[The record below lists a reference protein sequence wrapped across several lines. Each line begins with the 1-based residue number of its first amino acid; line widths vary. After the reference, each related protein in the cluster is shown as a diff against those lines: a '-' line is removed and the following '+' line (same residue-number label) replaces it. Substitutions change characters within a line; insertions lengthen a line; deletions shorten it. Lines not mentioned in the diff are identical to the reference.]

1 LSRSSNAA
9 GTLAALIVFLVGIPL
24 SAAGEDS
31 PEDRIR
37 ELEATLNAQS
47 RSIAEQLQ
55 SLEEERRAIAEQ
67 GRLLEEQ
74 KRKLEALRRE
84 VQGDVAEPTIAAEP
98 DVPVPRPPTP
108 VAPTPLPEP
117 AVRATAEA
125 SPPASEPSET
135 PATTAASDEPA
146 GDEEV
151 PEVEPDSQDFDNA
164 QRPKSERPID
174 QLLVEA
180 GGILLPNGALQVEPG
195 FEWTHFTDSSVTIA
209 GLQIFNAI
217 LIGTISVDRLDR
229 DVFTTS
235 VTARYGL
242 FERFQIEGRLPFVI
256 RKDSEIIGVGSAD
269 QFENNTDNYNIGDF
283 EITGLYQPLLGRGWI
298 PNLVL
303 NLRARFPTGEDP
315 FGISQKTFEDEE
327 TGETVVRLSQ
337 PPTGS
342 GFFGVSPGFTA
353 VWRSDPVVLFAGG
366 SYTINIAREFDEQ
379 FGEIDPG
386 DQLSIFAGINVSL
399 SERIALNLSF
409 ADTQTFKTE
418 QLGRKVSGSAF
429 NDARIVLG
437 TSINTGAGALVIAA
451 VAGLTEQS
459 PDVQVTVRVPLTWR
473 FSPLVEGSVWN
484 RLFN

>member
-1 LSRSSNAA
+1 MSRSSNAA
-9 GTLAALIVFLVGIPL
+9 GTLAALIVVLVGIPL

-55 SLEEERRAIAEQ
+55 RMEEERRAIAEQ

-74 KRKLEALRRE
+74 QRKLEELRRE

-125 SPPASEPSET
+125 SPPASEPSEAPT
-135 PATTAASDEPA
+135 TTAASDEPA
-146 GDEEV
+146 SDEEV
-151 PEVEPDSQDFDNA
+151 PEVEPDSQVFADA
-164 QRPKSERPID
+164 QRPKSERAID

-229 DVFTTS
+229 DIYTTS
-235 VTARYGL
+235 LTARYGL

-256 RKDSEIIGVGSAD
+256 RQDSEIIGVGSAD
-269 QFENNTDNYNIGDF
+269 QFENKTDNYNIGDF
-283 EITGLYQPLLGRGWI
+283 EISGLYQPLLGRGWI

-315 FGISQKTFEDEE
+315 FGIPQKTFE
-327 TGETVVRLSQ
+327 
-337 PPTGS
+337 
-342 GFFGVSPGFTA
+342 
-353 VWRSDPVVLFAGG
+353 
-366 SYTINIAREFDEQ
+366 
-379 FGEIDPG
+379 
-386 DQLSIFAGINVSL
+386 
-399 SERIALNLSF
+399 
-409 ADTQTFKTE
+409 
-418 QLGRKVSGSAF
+418 
-429 NDARIVLG
+429 
-437 TSINTGAGALVIAA
+437 
-451 VAGLTEQS
+451 
-459 PDVQVTVRVPLTWR
+459 
-473 FSPLVEGSVWN
+473 
-484 RLFN
+484 